1 MIPIKSNTN
10 KENCVPVSSNCVIW
24 QGPNLPCIGLCTG
37 DSVSDVIYRVAVEV
51 CDLKDSF
58 GFTDVDLTC
67 LLTICTTVPEPQK
80 TLSAILNLVI
90 NKVCCLS
97 DITNEIIA
105 QINATPTEMEL
116 ILANCF
122 HVTNPQGVPLT
133 VLPISAYV
141 TQIGIKIC
149 DEIVPVLASHSAT
162 LISLQTQINNIPD
175 PTPIPDVV
183 PNCLTGNGVIPNV
196 PTPID
201 VVVEEL
207 ERQFCVLTNALGPST
222 EIIKVSGQCNLSN
235 TPTDLNEGNFL
246 STGLPLVSAGNW
258 NTTPVNLA
266 ETLQNLW
273 LIACD
278 LRGAVKLIQDN
289 CCKIS
294 CKDILVN
301 FDVLYSQTTD
311 QATGKPQI
319 TLTLFFGV
327 DGVNIPSTFYD
338 CDQTNFTELTI
349 TDQHGHSVRK
359 IIKIRDITN
368 QTGILDDPLN
378 LGNGYDL
385 VLLGTSLNP
394 KDDLTITADVCLTDG
409 TTTCIKC
416 LNIYVPY
423 VLASCDFCKIDA
435 SCNSA
440 DNTGYAILSY
450 IDNSTKLT
458 QTTTIHNCESI
469 IISQD
474 ITPVG
479 YALSGQITI
488 TSKECPSLISA
499 FEAVQ
504 ENIVCF
510 AFPIAASYTD
520 QGGGSTQNY
529 HNLGAFAFIYNDVEI
544 PISPF
549 GFVNGNYRVDDTTL
563 TNNFKAA
570 INSVPSLANVINN
583 VCVKGITQSRGREWA
598 VWFTAPLSIAANFK
612 LLLHGEPGSMT
623 SPGIAPIPF
632 IVSNYDSQTVITT
645 YFQNAALESCGV
657 CPPPTT

>member
-10 KENCVPVSSNCVIW
+10 KDNCVPVSSNCVIW
-24 QGPNLPCIGLCTG
+24 QGANLPCIGLCTG
-37 DSVSDVIYRVAVEV
+37 DSVSDVVYRVAVEI

-67 LLTICTTVPEPQK
+67 LLKICTTVPEPQK
-80 TLSAILNLVI
+80 TLTAILNLII

-105 QINATPTEMEL
+105 EINANPKEIEL
-116 ILANCF
+116 TLANCF

-133 VLPISAYV
+133 VLPVSAYV

-201 VVVEEL
+201 TVVEEL
-207 ERQFCVLTNALGPST
+207 ERQFCVLTNALGPTS
-222 EIIKVSGQCNLSN
+222 EIIRVSGQCNLST
-235 TPTDLNEGNFL
+235 TPTDLNVGNFL
-246 STGLPLVSAGNW
+246 STGLPLVSNGNW
-258 NTTPVNLA
+258 NTTPTNLA

-273 LIACD
+273 LVACD

-311 QATGKPQI
+311 PASGKPQI

-338 CDQTNFTELTI
+338 CDQTNFTQLTI
-349 TDQHGHSVRK
+349 TDQHGHSVIRT
-359 IIKIRDITN
+359 IKIRDLIN
-368 QTGILDDPLN
+368 QTGILDNPLTI
-378 LGNGYDL
+378 GNGYDL

-416 LNIYVPY
+416 LNINVPY
-423 VLASCDFCKIDA
+423 TSATCAFCKITASCDKIKE
-435 SCNSA
+435 N
-440 DNTGYAILSY
+440 NTGFVILTY
-450 IDNSTKLT
+450 IDNETGDS
-458 QTTTIHNCESI
+458 QTTRINNCEFLVI
-469 IISQD
+469 PKD
-474 ITPVG
+474 ITPVSYTASG
-479 YALSGQITI
+479 PITLTSDCSGLIESFQAVNSNLACYALVVTGDQTFSTLDGPWMSGQMFITGYKI
-488 TSKECPSLISA
+488 NGI
-499 FEAVQ
+499 
-504 ENIVCF
+504 
-510 AFPIAASYTD
+510 SYTTND
-520 QGGGSTQNY
+520 PNTSRIGHDGEVQFGDLRSSILANNLVSDFFLDITVGSHTQN
-529 HNLGAFAFIYNDVEI
+529 NADGGLGSICFTTTPAVGDTMTVTIKSVLSNVKPVDIELNVH
-544 PISPF
+544 PISYYYPVPF
-549 GFVNGNYRVDDTTL
+549 AGMCACSL
-563 TNNFKAA
+563 
-570 INSVPSLANVINN
+570 VP
-583 VCVKGITQSRGREWA
+583 
-598 VWFTAPLSIAANFK
+598 APLP
-612 LLLHGEPGSMT
+612 LP
-623 SPGIAPIPF
+623 
-632 IVSNYDSQTVITT
+632 
-645 YFQNAALESCGV
+645 
-657 CPPPTT
+657 

>member
-1 MIPIKSNTN
+1 MIPTKSNTN
-10 KENCVPVSSNCVIW
+10 KDNCVPLSSNCVIW
-24 QGPNLPCIGLCTG
+24 QGANLPCIGLCTG
-37 DSVSDVIYRVAVEV
+37 DSVSDVIYRVAVEI
-51 CDLKDSF
+51 CNLKDSF

-80 TLSAILNLVI
+80 TLTAILNLII

-105 QINATPTEMEL
+105 EINANPTEIEL
-116 ILANCF
+116 TLANCF
-122 HVTNPQGVPLT
+122 NVTNPQGVPLT
-133 VLPISAYV
+133 VLPVSAYV

-149 DEIVPVLASHSAT
+149 NEIVPVLASHSAT

-183 PNCLTGNGVIPNV
+183 PNCLTGNGVVPNV

-201 VVVEEL
+201 TVVEEL
-207 ERQFCVLTNALGPST
+207 ERQFCVLTNAIGPTS

-235 TPTDLNEGNFL
+235 TPTDLNTSNFL

-258 NTTPVNLA
+258 NTTPTNLA

-311 QATGKPQI
+311 PASGKPQI
-319 TLTLFFGV
+319 TLTLFFGAE
-327 DGVNIPSTFYD
+327 GVNIPSTFYD
-338 CDQTNFTELTI
+338 CDQTNFTQLTI
-349 TDQHGHSVRK
+349 TDEHGHSVVK
-359 IIKIRDITN
+359 TIKIRDIIN

-416 LNIYVPY
+416 LNINVPY
-423 VLASCDFCKIDA
+423 TSATCNYCKITASCDKVKA
-435 SCNSA
+435 N
-440 DNTGYAILSY
+440 NTGFVILTY
-450 IDNSTKLT
+450 IDNETGDS
-458 QTTTIHNCESI
+458 QTTRINNCESI
-469 IISQD
+469 VIPHD
-474 ITPVG
+474 ITPVSYTASG
-479 YALSGQITI
+479 PITLTSDCAGLIESFQAVNSDLACYALVLTADENKGGDSPWMEGQMYITGYKINGISYSTNNPDTPRIGAAGEVQFNDLKTSIQNNSLVSDLFLEI
-488 TSKECPSLISA
+488 TTAINYNNTAEGGLGSI
-499 FEAVQ
+499 
-504 ENIVCF
+504 CF
-510 AFPIAASYTD
+510 KTTAAIGDTMTVTVK
-520 QGGGSTQNY
+520 STVKTTKNVY
-529 HNLGAFAFIYNDVEI
+529 IELNVH
-544 PISPF
+544 PISYYNPTF
-549 GFVNGNYRVDDTTL
+549 AGLCPCSVDAT
-563 TNNFKAA
+563 
-570 INSVPSLANVINN
+570 
-583 VCVKGITQSRGREWA
+583 
-598 VWFTAPLSIAANFK
+598 PL
-612 LLLHGEPGSMT
+612 P
-623 SPGIAPIPF
+623 
-632 IVSNYDSQTVITT
+632 
-645 YFQNAALESCGV
+645 
-657 CPPPTT
+657 